1 MRQASDSAFAML
13 PNFEKRLV
21 PSSSTLRSKRSIAA
35 KISVSESDDCNGP
48 PDPENQDVPLA
59 PVLNVHHLELFYY
72 VATHGGISSAVRHM
86 PYGIQQPAVSGQ
98 IAQLERHLGITLF
111 QRQPFR
117 LTPAGQELLNFVHP
131 FFGNLDG
138 IEKRLRDKGDQP
150 LRIGAS
156 ELVLRLHLPAVL
168 ERLRHR
174 HQDIRLALRSGIYS
188 ELAAWLR
195 AGELDLI
202 VTPLGGRPPAHTHCL
217 PLLKLALVLQVPKSW
232 RIRSADTL
240 LSEKRI
246 GHSLISLPARETVS
260 TIFQRELRRRNIHW
274 STTIEA
280 SSLELITPYVADSR
294 GVGLNVM
301 LPEMVRH
308 PNVRVLPLTGF
319 QPLVIAALWRGE
331 APPMVRAILEEAC
344 RYVSERWPQA
354 AIPRALGNEVLRFDS
369 TPLAAG

>member
-1 MRQASDSAFAML
+1 L
-13 PNFEKRLV
+13 
-21 PSSSTLRSKRSIAA
+21 
-35 KISVSESDDCNGP
+35 
-48 PDPENQDVPLA
+48 
-59 PVLNVHHLELFYY
+59 LNIHHLELFYY
-72 VATHGGISSAVRHM
+72 VALHGGISSAVRHM

-117 LTPAGQELLNFVHP
+117 LTPAGQELLDFVQP
-131 FFGNLDG
+131 FFGNLDA
-138 IEKRLRDKGDQP
+138 IEERLRDSGEQP

-168 ERLRHR
+168 ERLRHQ
-174 HQDIRLALRSGIYS
+174 HQNIRLALRSGSYT

-195 AGELDLI
+195 AGEVDLI
-202 VTPLGGRPPAHTHCL
+202 VTPLAGRPPAHTHCV
-217 PLLKLALVLQVPKSW
+217 PLLELPLVLQIPKTL
-232 RIRSADTL
+232 RIRSAETFL
-240 LSEKRI
+240 QEKRI
-246 GHSLISLPARETVS
+246 SHPLISLPARETVS
-260 TIFQRELRRRNIHW
+260 TIFQRELRRRGIHW

-280 SSLELITPYVADSR
+280 SSLELITPYVADGR

-308 PNVRVLPLTGF
+308 PLVRVLPLTGF

-331 APPMVRAILEEAC
+331 PPAMVHAIVDEGR

-354 AIPRALGNEVLRFDS
+354 AASCEVGSETVRSDRA
-369 TPLAAG
+369 PLPSG